1 MKISREILHLPE
13 GDKRTDVTIFDQ
25 RDNDELKKIYD
36 GWRLL
41 CDNLNKLNARS
52 VNLPEGL
59 SEIGFAMAKN
69 MWRCTSSITG
79 ANSSFDCYDPNGSR
93 GNNRIQVKACSVLPD
108 LTSFGP
114 HSQWDRIFFVD
125 FYREGNWD
133 RTFDVYEIATSDIEN
148 FPVNANQTV
157 ADQKAQGRRPRFSIY
172 SGLIETGRF
181 ISKETY
187 CITDNGVKLIN
198 KTK

>member
-1 MKISREILHLPE
+1 MKLSREILHLPE
-13 GDKRTDVTIFDQ
+13 GDKKADVTIFDE
-25 RDNDELKKIYD
+25 RDNDELRKIYD

-59 SEIGFAMAKN
+59 SEIAFAIAKD
-69 MWRCTSSITG
+69 MWRCTSAIVG

-125 FYREGNWD
+125 FYREG
-133 RTFDVYEIATSDIEN
+133 
-148 FPVNANQTV
+148 
-157 ADQKAQGRRPRFSIY
+157 
-172 SGLIETGRF
+172 
-181 ISKETY
+181 
-187 CITDNGVKLIN
+187 
-198 KTK
+198 

>member
-1 MKISREILHLPE
+1 ML
-13 GDKRTDVTIFDQ
+13 
-25 RDNDELKKIYD
+25 
-36 GWRLL
+36 
-41 CDNLNKLNARS
+41 
-52 VNLPEGL
+52 
-59 SEIGFAMAKN
+59 
-69 MWRCTSSITG
+69 
-79 ANSSFDCYDPNGSR
+79 
-93 GNNRIQVKACSVLPD
+93 
-108 LTSFGP
+108 
-114 HSQWDRIFFVD
+114 FFVY